1 MSHSE
6 DKLSTI
12 STAAT
17 AADKI
22 PRDLDLYSGKID
34 TSCDVTALGT
44 VVWLIIASV
53 YRSVGRYR
61 HASHKK
67 SMTTLKLVADEHTHT
82 YHLTALFP
90 GLPR

>member
-1 MSHSE
+1 MSHTE

-22 PRDLDLYSGKID
+22 PRDLGLYSGKID

-61 HASHKK
+61 HASRKK
-67 SMTTLKLVADEHTHT
+67 SMTTLQLVADEHQAAITR
-82 YHLTALFP
+82 LTLTVT
-90 GLPR
+90 LP